1 MSQSTCPV
9 RRQIRTCGTRCGIFS
24 APAMARQSIRSHN
37 RRLAQ
42 FLISGA
48 LMFASAYS
56 IGRWLGL
63 VGTISGWTGLPQH
76 ESEIPRL
83 QVQARFWETL
93 VLLLPF
99 VGAIFVWAGR
109 RKPFDRSDIA
119 GFVSECCLCVT
130 ASILGTIAFLFCI
143 LALGTLLHK
152 LGWHPG

>member
-1 MSQSTCPV
+1 
-9 RRQIRTCGTRCGIFS
+9 
-24 APAMARQSIRSHN
+24 MARQSIRSHT
-37 RRLAQ
+37 RRLAW

-56 IGRWLGL
+56 VGRWLGA

-93 VLLLPF
+93 ALVLPF
-99 VGAIFVWAGR
+99 VGGIFVWAGR
-109 RKPFDRSDIA
+109 QKPFDRSDIA
-119 GFVSECCLCVT
+119 GFVFECCLSVA
-130 ASILGTIAFLFCI
+130 ASILGTIAFLLCI

-152 LGWHPG
+152 LGWPPS